1 MLKHCS
7 DEEKLEQNSGKR
19 MLPEKTLT
27 RPGNLL
33 LKTKQFQGS
42 CVCLLNMTR
51 PFIRSR
57 KSCTKDC
64 LDQDLS
70 LSPSQLVGLYWF
82 GNGCFH
88 YSIAFSGSRGS
99 KPSRSESTCRIRFC
113 FKKTIIWDYRHVRL
127 LIFVM
132 CTPSS
137 LSCNPYELCVD
148 MFNNEMDSLSLSLCV
163 CGRAR
168 LFLPLCF
175 VVCISTI
182 FAPLFHDMHKHFRIC
197 RWYWHHICPLW
208 FCCPLDFWWCQFRK
222 MPCFNE
228 LWFLGLL
235 LPSQRQHLKPESS
248 IPRILPCCVTFIL
261 LNLQVLVLC
270 KKFDST
276 SLA

>member
-7 DEEKLEQNSGKR
+7 DEEKLEQNSGKTDAAR
-19 MLPEKTLT
+19 EDFT

-163 CGRAR
+163 CGARA
-168 LFLPLCF
+168 F
-175 VVCISTI
+175 I
-182 FAPLFHDMHKHFRIC
+182 FAPLFRGMHKHHF
-197 RWYWHHICPLW
+197 CPLCFTTCISILGFADDIDIIYVHHDSVVHW
-208 FCCPLDFWWCQFRK
+208 ISGGANFVKCRVLMNCDFLDCCYQARGSIWNQSLQYPEFCRA
-222 MPCFNE
+222 
-228 LWFLGLL
+228 
-235 LPSQRQHLKPESS
+235 
-248 IPRILPCCVTFIL
+248 V
-261 LNLQVLVLC
+261 
-270 KKFDST
+270 
-276 SLA
+276 